1 MNSISSYL
9 LGILQKNIGT
19 SDATSKVKEGKVAG
33 QKTGLEPGQV
43 VTGRLLKARGGVF
56 EIETDRGL
64 LTAKGELDAPRGAMV
79 KLRVL
84 QGGTPARVRL
94 ESWSLENS
102 GPGGRLRGLTA
113 LSRANISRLK
123 ALGSLLAGVENTPV
137 SSQGE
142 GGQVLKNDALSR
154 LMTFFEM
161 GGDKGQWQ
169 GAKDVEQAVKVSVEA
184 GIRLLRAVLSG
195 DEKGQ
200 EAFSQ
205 DLQGDS
211 KKSQDSILKT
221 DTPGKEGTLSLKGDA
236 PIKGEGQ
243 RADTQAVSSSA
254 ESVHGKKPLQRTFS
268 LNTTNAPL
276 SDGKKEEGPLQVK
289 SIENRGQ
296 APGVKT
302 EPLSKNSSFSQE
314 KPETSS
320 ESRPFPNLI
329 DNNGV
334 GGGKRGITGN
344 TYLGV
349 KGEDISSENAGG
361 KASLLR
367 EGDVRSHGELF
378 SQEGSIIPAGRS
390 ESGKG
395 APKGQVNAMFP
406 GKVSRQAQRHILKNV
421 EGQGPNDILAQK
433 GQDEAFSKA
442 SLESSQATAPGK
454 AGLDSG
460 ETPLKDNQSLR
471 ETPRQG
477 LHRVDPRVDQPNERS
492 GDGTH
497 KTAMAPNKDAAV
509 HQFARAFLDQLDISQ
524 HLQMQLAQ
532 KGMELFIMPFFLSHF
547 QGAGQW
553 MFWKETEPEKTDKG
567 AEVSHLFFD
576 LSLKNLGELDIHL
589 LKRDESLSVY
599 IRAEEDKV
607 QVVRKGLFE
616 LSQALKGAGFKIA
629 DMEVAPRLEGAD
641 TISDMFLEDGPSGL
655 HIVT

>member
-9 LGILQKNIGT
+9 LGILQKNIDT

-43 VTGRLLKARGGVF
+43 VTGRLLKAQGGVF

-142 GGQVLKNDALSR
+142 GEQVLKNDALSK

-169 GAKDVEQAVKVSVEA
+169 GAEDVEQAVKVSVEA

-205 DLQGDS
+205 GLQGDS

-221 DTPGKEGTLSLKGDA
+221 DMPGKEGTLSLKGDA

-276 SDGKKEEGPLQVK
+276 SDGKKEEGPLNVK
-289 SIENRGQ
+289 GSENRGQ

-334 GGGKRGITGN
+334 GGGKRGVTGN

-524 HLQMQLAQ
+524 HLQMQLTQ